1 MTIPRTQ
8 AAVEAFRSANLYSRR
23 YQLSITAPAPIAA
36 AATEAFDRLR
46 DMRDIIAD
54 GHGNES
60 DLYVASRV
68 EYDEMKEQLISL
80 MRKDLDQAI

>member
-1 MTIPRTQ
+1 
-8 AAVEAFRSANLYSRR
+8 
-23 YQLSITAPAPIAA
+23 
-36 AATEAFDRLR
+36 
-46 DMRDIIAD
+46 MRDIIAD